1 MKSREDLEKAAKE
14 IPVVGEIPRVNKK
27 ESEMIMKN
35 DRSILAEAFRI
46 LHTNLQYLIITK
58 ADKDRGN
65 TIFVT
70 STIKGEGKTLVSF
83 NLAATLA
90 NTGKKFF
97 WWELT

>member
-14 IPVVGEIPRVNKK
+14 IPVVGEIPRVNK

-90 NTGKKFF
+90 NTGKKSSFGGS
-97 WWELT
+97 